1 MIPKPFEW
9 RAQGQPGLWGTP
21 VGTAGKA
28 FPGDLLRGNIPA
40 EGWPCSQAERGGS
53 SSHGIKG
60 EKSGKDRSR
69 AGLAGILLLQPPA
82 VFYGSPKLQV
92 PGAPQAGSKL
102 AAPVQIRGFKIAAA
116 FQRGRAPGLQE
127 QLLIQGKTRV
137 ESEGEQCWGW
147 AGPAFGA
154 ALGSAPSGC
163 LGLCS
168 SV

>member
-1 MIPKPFEW
+1 MP
-9 RAQGQPGLWGTP
+9 RASPGCGEHLWGQPGRLS
-21 VGTAGKA
+21 
-28 FPGDLLRGNIPA
+28 LEI
-40 EGWPCSQAERGGS
+40 CSGEISQLKGQAERGGS

-168 SV
+168 SA